1 MADENNNKINDY
13 LTIAIPYK
21 VGDYYHS
28 KIAKSGK
35 LLSVFHTN
43 ANDHIFRLITATRD
57 FYESELLSELAAY
70 LHPDDLVID
79 IGANIGNHT
88 LYFSSICKCNVISFE
103 PNPPAV
109 DILVKNIIANNLS
122 DRVTIFNC
130 GLGEHDGKI
139 VAAPDNDINNL
150 GSTHFS
156 IGSDDGICLKRLDDF
171 KFASAVKLIKIDVE
185 GMEIDVLRGAS
196 ETLRASNAVLCIE
209 CDEVHM
215 FDEIFKY
222 LKQFGYT
229 PLISRNYTA
238 THIFIKNMTENEKLD
253 IISAEIA
260 KRYISVND
268 ELHKLQKYCS
278 ILEERL
284 NKSGL

>member
-1 MADENNNKINDY
+1 MADENNYKINDY
-13 LTIAIPYK
+13 QSIAIPSK
-21 VGDYYHS
+21 KGAYYQS
-28 KIAKSGK
+28 KIDKFGNV
-35 LLSVFHTN
+35 LSVFHTN
-43 ANDHIFRLITATRD
+43 ADDHIFRIIKETED
-57 FYESELLSELAAY
+57 FYESELLSDLAVY
-70 LHPDDLVID
+70 LHPGDLVID

-109 DILVKNIIANNLS
+109 DILIKNVVDNNLS
-122 DRVTIFNC
+122 NKVTIFNC
-130 GLGEHDGKI
+130 GLGEHEGKI
-139 VAAPDNDINNL
+139 VVAPDNDINNL

-171 KFASAVKLIKIDVE
+171 KFSSLIKLIKIDVE

-196 ETLRASNAVLCIE
+196 ETIRTSNAVLCIE
-209 CDEVHM
+209 CDEVHK

-229 PLISRNYTA
+229 PLMSRNYTA
-238 THIFIKNMTENEKLD
+238 THIFIKNMIESEKLD
-253 IISAEIA
+253 LISAEVA
-260 KRYISVND
+260 KRYISVNH

-278 ILEERL
+278 NLKKKL
-284 NKSGL
+284 NKLGY

>member
-1 MADENNNKINDY
+1 MTDENNNKINDY
-13 LTIAIPYK
+13 LSIAVPYK
-21 VGDYYHS
+21 EGDYYHS
-28 KIAKSGK
+28 KIDKSGK

-43 ANDHIFRLITATRD
+43 ADDHIFRIIKETGDL
-57 FYESELLSELAAY
+57 YESELLTELAAY
-70 LHPDDLVID
+70 LQPGDLVID

-109 DILVKNIIANNLS
+109 DILIKNVVDNNLS
-122 DRVTIFNC
+122 NKVTIFNC
-130 GLGEHDGKI
+130 GLGEHEGKI
-139 VAAPDNDINNL
+139 VVAPDNDINNL

-171 KFASAVKLIKIDVE
+171 KFASLIKLIKIDVE

-196 ETLRASNAVLCIE
+196 KTLRASNAVLCIE

-215 FDEIFKY
+215 FDEIFNY
-222 LKQFGYT
+222 LKEFGYT

-253 IISAEIA
+253 LISAEIA
-260 KRYISVND
+260 KRYISVNH

-278 ILEERL
+278 ILEEKL
-284 NKSGL
+284 NKLGC